1 MLHKVY
7 KVLYNSCLSFL
18 LSLLKS
24 LQLVALNLGEEC
36 SCAHWV
42 TRLKTRDFHV
52 EMDSRLPGKVHR
64 SRSTSHQP
72 EQSQLSFLN

>member
-24 LQLVALNLGEEC
+24 LQFGGSELGRGVQLC
-36 SCAHWV
+36 
-42 TRLKTRDFHV
+42 TLGDTFKNQG
-52 EMDSRLPGKVHR
+52 LPR
-64 SRSTSHQP
+64 
-72 EQSQLSFLN
+72 